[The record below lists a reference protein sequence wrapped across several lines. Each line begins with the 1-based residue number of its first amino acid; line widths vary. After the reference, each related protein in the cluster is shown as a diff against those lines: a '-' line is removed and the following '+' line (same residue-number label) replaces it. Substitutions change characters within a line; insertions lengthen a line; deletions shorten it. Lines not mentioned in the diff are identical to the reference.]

1 MPESHATDSIMAIK
15 HGEVEVIRDEDG
27 MAIDYVPTKEFPTYG
42 NDNEEA
48 MQWLTGF

>member
-1 MPESHATDSIMAIK
+1 MAIK

-27 MAIDYVPTKEFPTYG
+27 MAIDYVPTKNSQHTETITKKP
-42 NDNEEA
+42 

>member
-1 MPESHATDSIMAIK
+1 
-15 HGEVEVIRDEDG
+15 

-48 MQWLTGF
+48 DAMANWILDYFMTQIKRQSTHTVTLNQRLHY